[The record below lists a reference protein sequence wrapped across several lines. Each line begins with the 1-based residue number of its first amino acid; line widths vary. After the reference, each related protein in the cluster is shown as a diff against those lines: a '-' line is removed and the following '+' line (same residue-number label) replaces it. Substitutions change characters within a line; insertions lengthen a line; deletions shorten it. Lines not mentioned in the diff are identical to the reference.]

1 MTFADV
7 AEVIGRRQSKYE
19 KLLTDALASGD
30 RFSKNSA
37 ELMLDRVSKYREE
50 LFQTQEAVKAQM
62 GYGGEVAMAYGGRPR
77 MQYGGEPPFRVPTS
91 PMEVEYSHPLNA
103 DLDFMPVRGINQIPR
118 SFGTV
123 TPTTSTARMSFTPS
137 QVDAPFYTR
146 PGTPGNA
153 QPMQGFVP
161 AFGASPGAMN
171 TGTPN
176 PSWLDTSGFPLP
188 ETTGVGST
196 PPSARTSGGGF
207 KNMSS
212 QDKAVGLSAATSV
225 ASSLM
230 SMYAANKMQGPRR
243 PITLTAPRLNTDVN
257 IAPQLN
263 ELDQSTM
270 AFERSL
276 TRSGLPGTQGMALSR
291 RNAADRTRAGLYQT
305 KQQQEQQLRNQEL
318 MLDYQNQAANAG
330 TMNQFQEAERNF
342 ANERAAFMNRASTQ
356 ALGSIQLAMRDKA
369 MMDLDKEKAAM
380 TYTGYNERV
389 VSELAGSMLKPN
401 MSPSEVTNIKQ
412 RYGDVNIRTALERLK
427 GRNRAEYDLVISMFP
442 EFQND

>member
-62 GYGGEVAMAYGGRPR
+62 GYGGEVAMAYGGRPQ

-91 PMEVEYSHPLNA
+91 PMEIDYKERQN
-103 DLDFMPVRGINQIPR
+103 F
-118 SFGTV
+118 
-123 TPTTSTARMSFTPS
+123 
-137 QVDAPFYTR
+137 APFRNPNMMEQSPSIYGATGSTIGAPFTR
-146 PGTPGNA
+146 NLVGTPGNA

-171 TGTPN
+171 TGTSS

-196 PPSARTSGGGF
+196 PPSSRTSRGGF

-380 TYTGYNERV
+380 TYAGYNERV
-389 VSELAGSMLKPN
+389 VSELAGAVLKPN
-401 MSPSEVTNIKQ
+401 MSPSEVTSIKQ

>member
-19 KLLTDALASGD
+19 RLLTDALASGD

-62 GYGGEVAMAYGGRPR
+62 GYGGEVAMAYGGRPQ

-91 PMEVEYSHPLNA
+91 PMEIDYGKRQGS
-103 DLDFMPVRGINQIPR
+103 
-118 SFGTV
+118 
-123 TPTTSTARMSFTPS
+123 
-137 QVDAPFYTR
+137 APFRNPNMMEQNASIYGATASPIGAPFTR
-146 PGTPGNA
+146 NLVGTPGNA

-171 TGTPN
+171 TGTSS
-176 PSWLDTSGFPLP
+176 PSWLDTSSFPLP
-188 ETTGVGST
+188 ETTGIGST

-230 SMYAANKMQGPRR
+230 GMYAANKMQGPRR

-263 ELDQSTM
+263 ELDQNTM

-330 TMNQFQEAERNF
+330 TMNQFQEADRNF

-380 TYTGYNERV
+380 TYAGYNERV
-389 VSELAGSMLKPN
+389 VSELAGAVLKPN
-401 MSPSEVTNIKQ
+401 MSPSEVTNVKQ
-412 RYGDVNIRTALERLK
+412 RYGDVNLRIALERLK
-427 GRNRAEYDLVISMFP
+427 ASNLPEYERVIQMFP
-442 EFQND
+442 EFR

>member
-19 KLLTDALASGD
+19 RLLTDALASGD

-50 LFQTQEAVKAQM
+50 LFQTQEAVKAEM
-62 GYGGEVAMAYGGRPR
+62 GYGGEVAMAYGGRTK

-91 PMEVEYSHPLNA
+91 PMEIDYGKRQGS
-103 DLDFMPVRGINQIPR
+103 
-118 SFGTV
+118 
-123 TPTTSTARMSFTPS
+123 
-137 QVDAPFYTR
+137 APFRNPNMMEQNSNIYRATASPIGAPFTR
-146 PGTPGNA
+146 NLVGTPGNA

-171 TGTPN
+171 TGTSS
-176 PSWLDTSGFPLP
+176 PSWLDTSSFPLP
-188 ETTGVGST
+188 ETTGIGST

-263 ELDQSTM
+263 ELDQNTM

-330 TMNQFQEAERNF
+330 TMNQFQEADRNF

-380 TYTGYNERV
+380 TYAGYNERV
-389 VSELAGSMLKPN
+389 VSELAGAVLKSN
-401 MSPSEVTNIKQ
+401 MSPSEVTNVKQ
-412 RYGDVNIRTALERLK
+412 RYGEVNLRFALERLK
-427 GRNRAEYDLVISMFP
+427 GSNLPEYERVIQMFP
-442 EFQND
+442 EFKN

>member
-7 AEVIGRRQSKYE
+7 AEIIGRRQSKYE

-62 GYGGEVAMAYGGRPR
+62 GYGGEVAMAYGGRPQ

-91 PMEVEYSHPLNA
+91 PMEVEYRDPLNA
-103 DLDFMPVRGINQIPR
+103 DLDRGINQIPR

-137 QVDAPFYTR
+137 QVEAPVYTG
-146 PGTPGNA
+146 PGTLQTMQPKVPG
-153 QPMQGFVP
+153 
-161 AFGASPGAMN
+161 
-171 TGTPN
+171 T
-176 PSWLDTSGFPLP
+176 L
-188 ETTGVGST
+188 
-196 PPSARTSGGGF
+196 PSAEPQFGSMSTRAVESFDVAPAGRTSW
-207 KNMSS
+207 SS

-330 TMNQFQEAERNF
+330 TMNQFQEAQRNF

-369 MMDLDKEKAAM
+369 MMDLDREKAAM
-380 TYTGYNERV
+380 TYAGYNERV
-389 VSELAGSMLKPN
+389 VSELAGAVLKPN
-401 MSPSEVTNIKQ
+401 MSPSEVTSIKQ

-427 GRNRAEYDLVISMFP
+427 GRNRAEYDLVIPMFP

>member
-1 MTFADV
+1 VKDNMTFADV
-7 AEVIGRRQSKYE
+7 AEIIGRRQSKYE

-91 PMEVEYSHPLNA
+91 PMEIPFNMEEP
-103 DLDFMPVRGINQIPR
+103 MPSFTRDMIGTAPGMRMTSMASKMPGQIPR
-118 SFGTV
+118 VDSNFSTRNFTGT
-123 TPTTSTARMSFTPS
+123 TPGMPSPISSRVSGQIPRVVSSPDLMTSSFTS
-137 QVDAPFYTR
+137 
-146 PGTPGNA
+146 N
-153 QPMQGFVP
+153 
-161 AFGASPGAMN
+161 
-171 TGTPN
+171 
-176 PSWLDTSGFPLP
+176 FPLP

-330 TMNQFQEAERNF
+330 AMNQFQEAERNF

-380 TYTGYNERV
+380 TYAGYNERV

-412 RYGDVNIRTALERLK
+412 RYGDVNIRIALERLK
-427 GRNRAEYDLVISMFP
+427 GSNRAEYDLVIPMFP
-442 EFQND
+442 EFQ